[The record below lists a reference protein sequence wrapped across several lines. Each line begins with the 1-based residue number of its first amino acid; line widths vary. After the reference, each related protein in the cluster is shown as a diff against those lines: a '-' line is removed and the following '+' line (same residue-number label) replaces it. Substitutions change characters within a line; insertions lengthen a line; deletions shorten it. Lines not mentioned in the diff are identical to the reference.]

1 MKLECLIC
9 GKNYSSLGHHL
20 SLVHKVTKQDYI
32 EKYDLPK
39 NFKFTSDEYTQKM
52 SKSIKENF
60 WNEDRKS
67 EAREKMLKQ
76 WEDEYLRKKRTK
88 GKRETSLAAW
98 RDKKYQQKVLSY
110 RITQFAKQV
119 EYNGVIYRGEHEA
132 EVAKIL
138 NKNKIEFQYEKLAIP
153 YYDKK
158 GILRTHITDFYLPKY
173 NLILEEKDR
182 KQHIGVNEV
191 LKQKAAIEQGF
202 KYEFIIGTKMNET
215 DIINIVT
222 GSLLSNK

>member
-20 SLVHKVTKQDYI
+20 SLVHKTTKQEYI

-52 SKSIKENF
+52 SKTIKEKF
-60 WNEDRKS
+60 WTENRKS

-76 WEDEYLRKKRTK
+76 WEDEYLRNKRIK
-88 GKRETSLAAW
+88 GRRETSLAAW
-98 RDKKYQQKVLSY
+98 RDKKYRQRVLNY
-110 RITQFAKQV
+110 RATQFSEQI
-119 EYNGVIYRGEHEA
+119 EYNGILYRGKY
-132 EVAKIL
+132 EVEIAKIL
-138 NKNKIEFQYEKLAIP
+138 DKNRIEYQYEQLAIP

-158 GILRTHITDFYLPKY
+158 NILRTHITDFYLPQY

-182 KQHIGVNEV
+182 KQHIGVNEI

-202 KYEFIIGTKMNET
+202 KYEFIIGTKMSEENLL
-215 DIINIVT
+215 DIVT
-222 GSLLSNK
+222 GSLLSNR